1 MSRDRK
7 CRDLAKGLPGGLS
20 IDSFVEVFKNS
31 CVVRASAS
39 DPALHV
45 VEIRNRSMLR
55 YRIAVVAQS
64 HSRALSFVPDNPAWD
79 QSEIHVGDRPES
91 GGAHVRRV
99 VKPLCCQGVSDDEEI
114 TISVKYEA
122 IGPRCAGSVDLT
134 LLVDTRA

>member
-1 MSRDRK
+1 MRRNRK

-20 IDSFVEVFKNS
+20 IDSFVEVLKNP
-31 CVVRASAS
+31 CVVKASDS

-55 YRIAVVAQS
+55 YKIAVVAQS
-64 HSRALSFVPDNPAWD
+64 HSQVLSFAPGDPAWD

-99 VKPLCCQGVSDDEEI
+99 VKALACQGVSDDEEI

-122 IGPRCAGSVDLT
+122 IGPR
-134 LLVDTRA
+134 